1 MRPIDGSPP
10 GSPVPGILKA
20 RTLEWVA
27 ISFPN
32 DCCITNLPKAQRL
45 KIPTDEYSPFIC
57 ELGGVSWS
65 KPGSDEGGTAPASSG
80 RSWTHAPSDNDQSR
94 GVRAPLKPQLSLV
107 PCHICP
113 LAFDDQTQSQEVGK
127 YIVFTV
133 RGEKSRP
140 PRQSI
145 TRSEVKYPMRRT

>member
-1 MRPIDGSPP
+1 MYSASGHVS
-10 GSPVPGILKA
+10 V
-20 RTLEWVA
+20 
-27 ISFPN
+27 N
-32 DCCITNLPKAQRL
+32 HCCITNFLKAQRL
-45 KIPTDEYSPFIC
+45 KITIGVYSPLIC

-80 RSWTHAPSDNDQSR
+80 RSWTHAPSDNHKSR
-94 GVRAPLKPQLSLV
+94 GVRVPLKPKLSLV

-113 LAFDDQTQSQEVGK
+113 LALDDQTQSQEVGK
-127 YIVFTV
+127 YIVLTV

-145 TRSEVKYPMRRT
+145 PRSEVKYMMRCI